1 MRWNLITYLVRM
13 PKTPQRG
20 KGSSPCLHA
29 FQSRGQKKE
38 AQGSDLCICFLDLW
52 KKTPKT
58 NNERKDFLLIKKEGR
73 RQDTYFRDML
83 VMLRNIYLENDT
95 KIPGSR
101 QQCSSG
107 KVKKEGIKVTTF
119 KNIVYREL
127 L

>member
-20 KGSSPCLHA
+20 KDSSPCLHA

-107 KVKKEGIKVTTF
+107 KVKKEGIRVTAL